1 MERTLAII
9 KPDAVAAGHTEAI
22 IQHIKDH
29 GFSIV
34 KSMKTR
40 LTRNEAEGFYAEHN
54 GRGFFAELVDFM
66 ISGDVVVMVLEKEG
80 AIKAWRDLMGATD
93 PLLADEGTIRKL
105 FGTSKGNNASHG
117 SDSEASAAREVAY
130 FFPNL

>member
-9 KPDAVAAGHTEAI
+9 KPDAFAAGHTQAI
-22 IQHIKDH
+22 IQKIKDH

-34 KSMKTR
+34 KMMETK
-40 LTRNEAEGFYAEHN
+40 LTRKEAEGFYAEHN
-54 GRGFFAELVDFM
+54 GRGFFGELVDFM
-66 ISGDVVVMVLEKEG
+66 ISGNVVVMVLEKDG

-93 PLLADEGTIRKL
+93 PMLADEGTIRKL

-117 SDSEASAAREVAY
+117 SDSEASAAREITY